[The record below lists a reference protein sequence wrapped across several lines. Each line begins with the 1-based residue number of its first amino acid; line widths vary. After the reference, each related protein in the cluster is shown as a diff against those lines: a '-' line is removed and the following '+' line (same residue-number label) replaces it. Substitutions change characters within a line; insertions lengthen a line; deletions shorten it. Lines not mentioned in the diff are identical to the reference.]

1 VASGHPRAIPAAAD
15 RIPDAGSD
23 AKRCVG
29 LAVPQLELVEE
40 ARAKLNLDLL
50 VTGRTPGG
58 YHELDSVV
66 VFAELADRLTL
77 KAAESLGL
85 EIVGPFGAALADDQD
100 NLVTRAV
107 QQLSQA
113 AGVVPGVAIRLE
125 KNLPVASG
133 IGGGSADAAATLRG
147 LSALLGL
154 GWSNHQLREI
164 GLELGADVPVCVYGR
179 PARLR
184 GIGERLDP
192 IRGLPDLPLLLVNP
206 GVAIATSAVFKALEL
221 PSEAFA
227 RPALPSHPSLAR
239 FAVWLGAS
247 RNELEPAARSLAP
260 VIGAVLDALGGME
273 DCLLARMS
281 GSGATCF
288 GIFADLARAE
298 AAADEIRKAEPG
310 WWCKATIARG
320 RP

>member
-1 VASGHPRAIPAAAD
+1 M
-15 RIPDAGSD
+15 
-23 AKRCVG
+23 
-29 LAVPQLELVEE
+29 
-40 ARAKLNLDLL
+40 
-50 VTGRTPGG
+50 
-58 YHELDSVV
+58 
-66 VFAELADRLTL
+66 
-77 KAAESLGL
+77 
-85 EIVGPFGAALADDQD
+85 
-100 NLVTRAV
+100 
-107 QQLSQA
+107 
-113 AGVVPGVAIRLE
+113 
-125 KNLPVASG
+125 ASG

-147 LSALLGL
+147 LSTLLGL

-164 GLELGADVPVCVYGR
+164 GLALGADVPVCVYGR

-192 IRGLPDLPLLLVNP
+192 ILGLPHLPLLLVNP

-221 PSEAFA
+221 PSDAFA

-247 RNELEPAARSLAP
+247 RNDAQPAARSLAP
-260 VIGAVLDALGGME
+260 VIGTVLDMLGGIE

-288 GIFADLARAE
+288 GIFADLAKAE
-298 AAADEIRKAEPG
+298 AAADEIRKAEPD

-320 RP
+320 RR